1 MPPPGY
7 LTWSG
12 HRPFCLAPSIK
23 VRSLRPRNHIVLV
36 SSSKQA
42 SITTTT
48 TSTSN
53 MDSSSSYSSS
63 LNTPL
68 VPRHF
73 VNEDSNSSLETHPP
87 SPRFDDAMLS
97 LDDTFEFTPTMMGP
111 QAVPTNEVESGFPQ
125 NEEDEWSNQL
135 LSQVLDLENMVE
147 QRHQQQ
153 QQHQQRQQQEA
164 ASSSSS
170 SSAAA
175 ASASSSKKRR
185 KQQQQQQQEQECATA
200 AKNTTSHNS
209 SKNKKKKEGPNKENI
224 KPSAPAPPPSSPPTT
239 PPTGAARSQSQWP
252 VARLFPTPPTRR
264 QQASTSAAA
273 SSGTIEGVEPHQST
287 QVAQTQT
294 TNHECP
300 IRERSYVNITYELQ
314 AKRNLYETEPWRKVL
329 SKARCDTSCR
339 TYLVGDNLMLNHQ
352 MERNTLKVTGG
363 WLNLKN
369 TTENNIPFQ
378 QHELDVFL
386 NKVVQQDSS
395 QPPQI
400 NHTIGDPTAKIH
412 IRMVSEDGILKII
425 RRWRTI
431 EVDISTP
438 QKFEDFRQ
446 DCIFALQVIEMLHE
460 RARQRRRLVDFL
472 LRNPS
477 PCDCVDGGA
486 AHVHAYFYSPRV
498 SDYAGILPL
507 EFVYK
512 SLSS

>member
-1 MPPPGY
+1 
-7 LTWSG
+7 
-12 HRPFCLAPSIK
+12 
-23 VRSLRPRNHIVLV
+23 
-36 SSSKQA
+36 
-42 SITTTT
+42 
-48 TSTSN
+48 

-73 VNEDSNSSLETHPP
+73 VNEDLNSSLETHPP

-97 LDDTFEFTPTMMGP
+97 LDDTFEFMPTMMGP

-125 NEEDEWSNQL
+125 NEEDEWSNDGV
-135 LSQVLDLENMVE
+135 LSQVLDLQNLVE
-147 QRHQQQ
+147 QRHQQEQ
-153 QQHQQRQQQEA
+153 QQQQVQGA
-164 ASSSSS
+164 ASSSSSSS

-185 KQQQQQQQEQECATA
+185 KQQQQQQQEQECAAT
-200 AKNTTSHNS
+200 NTS
-209 SKNKKKKEGPNKENI
+209 SSSSSSTKKKQKKQQEKAS
-224 KPSAPAPPPSSPPTT
+224 KAVPAPEPST
-239 PPTGAARSQSQWP
+239 PPTGVARGRGDWA
-252 VARLFPTPPTRR
+252 VRRLFPTPPTRR
-264 QQASTSAAA
+264 ERASTSAAA

-287 QVAQTQT
+287 QVAVAQTQT
-294 TNHECP
+294 TNQECP

-314 AKRNLYETEPWRKVL
+314 AKRNLYETEPWTKVL
-329 SKARCDTSCR
+329 SKARCETSCR

-386 NKVVQQDSS
+386 NKVAQQDSS

-400 NHTIGDPTAKIH
+400 NQTIGDPTAKIH
-412 IRMVSEDGILKII
+412 IRMVSEDGVLKII

-446 DCIFALQVIEMLHE
+446 DCLFALQVIEMLHE

-472 LRNPS
+472 LQNPS

-498 SDYAGILPL
+498 SDYVGILPL